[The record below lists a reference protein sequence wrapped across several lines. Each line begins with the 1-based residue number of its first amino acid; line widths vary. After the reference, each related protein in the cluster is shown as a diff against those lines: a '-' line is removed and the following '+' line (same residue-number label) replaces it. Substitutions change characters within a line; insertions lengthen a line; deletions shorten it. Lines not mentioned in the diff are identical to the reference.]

1 MRKILFGIVAMMGFF
16 MMWSCSES
24 APTLVGEWQ
33 NDSVIAEKGNNISM
47 SWKMHLKA
55 DGTMDNKI
63 SAEMNGEEE
72 GFKIHFP
79 FGMSFSGT
87 WKADDKE
94 LTMLVDSASFKPEF
108 VADSLKIEAKD
119 KETEAMLGMLK
130 TKMTQMLEK
139 QMSHPNGDF
148 FKGLKK
154 ESDTLTYELTANELK
169 LVSKKDS
176 TGTPQV
182 FKRVKK

>member
-1 MRKILFGIVAMMGFF
+1 
-16 MMWSCSES
+16 
-24 APTLVGEWQ
+24 
-33 NDSVIAEKGNNISM
+33 
-47 SWKMHLKA
+47 
-55 DGTMDNKI
+55 
-63 SAEMNGEEE
+63 
-72 GFKIHFP
+72 
-79 FGMSFSGT
+79 MSFSGT
-87 WKADDKE
+87 WKADDKQ
-94 LTMLVDSASFKPEF
+94 LAMVVDSASFKPEF

-139 QMSHPNGDF
+139 QMSDPNGDF

-169 LVSKKDS
+169 LVSKNDS

-182 FKRVKK
+182 FKRVK